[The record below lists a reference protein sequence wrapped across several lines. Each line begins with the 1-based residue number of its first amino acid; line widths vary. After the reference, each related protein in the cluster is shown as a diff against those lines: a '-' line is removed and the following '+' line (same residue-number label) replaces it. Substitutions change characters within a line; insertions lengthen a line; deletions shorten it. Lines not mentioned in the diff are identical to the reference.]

1 LDSVSVALI
10 YAINK
15 GYQVHPDAFA
25 FLKSLDCDVE
35 KIIKTIVDAKNKFKK
50 KSPILIDDIKSAISG
65 GNDNN
70 GHVDEPVLDIVNS
83 TSEVNG
89 ENYKILFDPT
99 HKINAQDDKDFVKLF
114 DSRYRKSLKI
124 LSIRSESR
132 QIRKIKQIK
141 DLRNKSRYASVE
153 SEDNNERTFDSAF
166 VAGLIMSKRN
176 RKNDVELIIDDTT
189 GSIPVICKTRELIN
203 ESSTLVLDQMLML
216 EIALG
221 KRNLTDFVIKD
232 IIVPDI
238 PEHVAS
244 KSGIES
250 YVALISDLHVGSKYF
265 MESEFNDFVN
275 WLSSD
280 DDEIVRKIKF
290 VCIAG
295 DIVDGIGIYPNQDRE
310 LIDININ
317 KQMSYA
323 AALLQKI
330 PERMHVFLIPGNH
343 DPGRRALPQTALTT
357 LRDFQPL
364 ENFSILGNPSYIE
377 LDKVKLLMFHGQSLD
392 DVIATVPGLSYS
404 KPVEAMKIL
413 LKSRHLS
420 PIYGNR
426 TPIAPESE
434 DMLVIDDVPDIFHA
448 GHVHITEVGR
458 YKGTLIV
465 NSGAWQKQTKFQQT
479 MGITPTPGIC
489 ILVNLATLQILKK
502 DFNY

>member
-1 LDSVSVALI
+1 MDSVSIALI

-50 KSPILIDDIKSAISG
+50 KSPILIDDIKSVISRDL
-65 GNDNN
+65 NRT
-70 GHVDEPVLDIVNS
+70 DEPVITNTNTES
-83 TSEVNG
+83 NG
-89 ENYKILFDPT
+89 ESYKIIFDPT
-99 HKINAQDDKDFVKLF
+99 YKINSEDKKDFFKLF
-114 DSRYRKSLKI
+114 DSRYKKTLKI

-132 QIRKIKQIK
+132 QIRKIKYIK
-141 DLRNKSRYASVE
+141 DLRNKSRFSSLANE
-153 SEDNNERTFDSAF
+153 SERGKLVDSVF
-166 VAGLIMSKRN
+166 VAGLIMFKRN
-176 RKNDVELIIDDTT
+176 RKNDVELVIDDTT
-189 GSIPVICKTRELIN
+189 GSIPVVCKTRELIN
-203 ESSTLVLDQMLML
+203 EASTLVLDQMLML
-216 EIALG
+216 EISPS
-221 KRNLTDFVIKD
+221 KRNSNDFVIKD
-232 IIVPDI
+232 IIFPDI
-238 PEHVAS
+238 PEHVSS
-244 KSGIES
+244 KSGTES

-265 MESEFNDFVN
+265 MEKEFNDFLA

-280 DDEIVRKIKF
+280 DDFVRKIKF
-290 VCIAG
+290 ICIAG

-310 LIDININ
+310 LIDINVN
-317 KQMSYA
+317 SQMSYA
-323 AALLQKI
+323 AALLEKI
-330 PERMHVFLIPGNH
+330 PKRMHVFLIPGNH
-343 DPGRRALPQTALTT
+343 DPGRRALPQSALTN
-357 LRDFQPL
+357 LRDFQQL
-364 ENFSILGNPSYIE
+364 ENFSIIGNPSLVE
-377 LDKVKLLMFHGQSLD
+377 LNKVKLLMFHGQSLD

-413 LKSRHLS
+413 LRSRHLS

-434 DMLVIDDVPDIFHA
+434 DMLVIDDVPDVFHA
-448 GHVHITEVGR
+448 GHVHTTQVGR

-489 ILVNLATLQILKK
+489 ILVNLATLQSFKK

>member
-1 LDSVSVALI
+1 MSIALI

-50 KSPILIDDIKSAISG
+50 KSPILIDDIKSVISRDL
-65 GNDNN
+65 NRT
-70 GHVDEPVLDIVNS
+70 DEPVITNTITES
-83 TSEVNG
+83 NG
-89 ENYKILFDPT
+89 ESYKIIFDPT
-99 HKINAQDDKDFVKLF
+99 YKINSEDKRDFFKLF
-114 DSRYRKSLKI
+114 DSRYKKTLKI

-132 QIRKIKQIK
+132 QIRKIKYIK
-141 DLRNKSRYASVE
+141 DLRNKSRFSSLANE
-153 SEDNNERTFDSAF
+153 NERGKFVDSVF
-166 VAGLIMSKRN
+166 VAGLIMLKRN
-176 RKNDVELIIDDTT
+176 RKNDVELVIDDTT
-189 GSIPVICKTRELIN
+189 GSIPVVCKTRELIN
-203 ESSTLVLDQMLML
+203 EASTLVLDQMLML
-216 EIALG
+216 EISLS
-221 KRNLTDFVIKD
+221 KRNSNDFVIKD
-232 IIVPDI
+232 IIFPDI
-238 PEHVAS
+238 PEHVSS
-244 KSGIES
+244 KSGTES

-265 MESEFNDFVN
+265 MEKEFNDLLG

-280 DDEIVRKIKF
+280 DDFVRKIKF
-290 VCIAG
+290 ICIAG
-295 DIVDGIGIYPNQDRE
+295 DIVDGIGVYPNQDRE

-317 KQMSYA
+317 SQMSYA

-330 PERMHVFLIPGNH
+330 PKRMHVFLIPGNH
-343 DPGRRALPQTALTT
+343 DPGRRALPQSALTN
-357 LRDFQPL
+357 LRDFQQL
-364 ENFSILGNPSYIE
+364 ENFSIIGNPSLVE
-377 LDKVKLLMFHGQSLD
+377 LNKVKLLMFHGQSLD

-413 LKSRHLS
+413 LRSRHLS

-434 DMLVIDDVPDIFHA
+434 DMLVIDDVPDVFHA
-448 GHVHITEVGR
+448 GHVHTTQVGR

-479 MGITPTPGIC
+479 MGITPSPGIC
-489 ILVNLATLQILKK
+489 ILVNLATLQSFKK

>member
-1 LDSVSVALI
+1 MDSVSIALI

-50 KSPILIDDIKSAISG
+50 KSPILIDDIKNVISSG
-65 GNDNN
+65 VN
-70 GHVDEPVLDIVNS
+70 GQIDEPVITKPNIDRNY
-83 TSEVNG
+83 
-89 ENYKILFDPT
+89 ENYKIIFDPT
-99 HKINAQDDKDFVKLF
+99 YKINSENDKDFFKLF
-114 DSRYRKSLKI
+114 DSRYRKTLKI

-132 QIRKIKQIK
+132 QIRKIKHIR
-141 DLRNKSRYASVE
+141 DLRNKSRFS
-153 SEDNNERTFDSAF
+153 SLDNETERGKFIDSAF

-176 RKNDVELIIDDTT
+176 RKNDVELVIDDTT
-189 GSIPVICKTRELIN
+189 GSIPLVCKTRDLID
-203 ESSTLVLDQMLML
+203 EASSLVLDQMLML
-216 EIALG
+216 EISLS
-221 KRNLTDFVIKD
+221 KRNSNDFVIKD
-232 IIVPDI
+232 IIFPDI
-238 PEHVAS
+238 PEHVAA
-244 KSGIES
+244 KSGTES

-265 MESEFNDFVN
+265 MENEFNDFIS

-280 DDEIVRKIKF
+280 DEIVSKIQF

-295 DIVDGIGIYPNQDRE
+295 DIVDGIGIYPNQDKE

-317 KQMSYA
+317 KQISYA

-330 PERMHVFLIPGNH
+330 PKRMHVFLIPGNH
-343 DPGRRALPQTALTT
+343 DPGRRALPQTALTD

-364 ENFSILGNPSYIE
+364 ENFSIIGNPSIVE
-377 LDKVKLLMFHGQSLD
+377 LNKVKLLMFHGQSLD

-479 MGITPTPGIC
+479 MGIDPTPGIC
-489 ILVNLATLQILKK
+489 ILVNLGSLQSFKK

>member
-1 LDSVSVALI
+1 MDSVSIALI

-15 GYQVHPDAFA
+15 GYQVHPDAFT

-35 KIIKTIVDAKNKFKK
+35 KIIKSIVDAKNKFRKK
-50 KSPILIDDIKSAISG
+50 TPILIDDIKNVISRG
-65 GNDNN
+65 DGQGEETVMPITEDN
-70 GHVDEPVLDIVNS
+70 
-83 TSEVNG
+83 SEG
-89 ENYKILFDPT
+89 YKIIFDPT
-99 HKINAQDDKDFVKLF
+99 YKINMEDRKDFFKLF
-114 DSRYRKSLKI
+114 DSRYRKTLKI

-132 QIRKIKQIK
+132 RIKKIKYVK
-141 DLRNKSRYASVE
+141 DLRNKSR
-153 SEDNNERTFDSAF
+153 FDSLDNDNEGGKPIDSVF

-176 RKNDVELIIDDTT
+176 RKNDVELVIDDTT
-189 GSIPVICKTRELIN
+189 GSVPVICKKKELIN
-203 ESSTLVLDQMLML
+203 ESSALVLDQMLML
-216 EIALG
+216 EMSFG
-221 KRNLTDFVIKD
+221 KRNSNDFVVKD
-232 IIVPDI
+232 IIFPDI

-244 KSGIES
+244 KSGTES
-250 YVALISDLHVGSKYF
+250 YAALISDLHVGSKYF
-265 MESEFNDFVN
+265 MEKQFNDFLN

-280 DDEIVRKIKF
+280 DDMVRKIKF

-295 DIVDGIGIYPNQDRE
+295 DIVDGIGIYPNQDKE
-310 LIDININ
+310 LVDLDINR
-317 KQMSYA
+317 QMSYA

-330 PERMHVFLIPGNH
+330 PKRMHVFLIPGNH
-343 DPGRRALPQTALTT
+343 DPGRRALPQTALTN
-357 LRDFQPL
+357 LREFQPL
-364 ENFSILGNPSYIE
+364 ENFSIIGNPSFVE
-377 LDKVKLLMFHGQSLD
+377 LNKVKLLMFHGQSLD

-465 NSGAWQKQTKFQQT
+465 NSGAWQKQTKFQEM
-479 MGITPTPGIC
+479 MGLTPTPGIS
-489 ILVNLATLQILKK
+489 ILVNLATLQSFKK
-502 DFNY
+502 DFNS

>member
-1 LDSVSVALI
+1 MDSVSIALI

-35 KIIKTIVDAKNKFKK
+35 KIIKTIVDAKNKLKK
-50 KSPILIDDIKSAISG
+50 KSPILIDDIKNVISS
-65 GNDNN
+65 DMN
-70 GHVDEPVLDIVNS
+70 GQIDEPVITNS
-83 TSEVNG
+83 ITDSND
-89 ENYKILFDPT
+89 ENYKIIFDPT
-99 HKINAQDDKDFVKLF
+99 YKINSENDKDFFKLF
-114 DSRYRKSLKI
+114 DSRYRKTLKI

-132 QIRKIKQIK
+132 QIRKIKHIK
-141 DLRNKSRYASVE
+141 DLRNKSRFS
-153 SEDNNERTFDSAF
+153 SLDNENERGKFIDSAF

-176 RKNDVELIIDDTT
+176 RKNDVELVIDDAT
-189 GSIPVICKTRELIN
+189 GSIPVVCKTRDLIN
-203 ESSTLVLDQMLML
+203 EASSLVLDQMLML
-216 EIALG
+216 EISLS
-221 KRNLTDFVIKD
+221 KRNSNDFVIKD
-232 IIVPDI
+232 IIFPDI
-238 PEHVAS
+238 PEHVAA
-244 KSGIES
+244 KSGTES

-265 MESEFNDFVN
+265 MENEFNDFIS

-280 DDEIVRKIKF
+280 DEIVSKIKF

-295 DIVDGIGIYPNQDRE
+295 DIVDGIGIYPNQDKE

-330 PERMHVFLIPGNH
+330 PKRMHVFLIPGNH
-343 DPGRRALPQTALTT
+343 DPGRRALPQTALTD

-364 ENFSILGNPSYIE
+364 ENFSIIGNPSIVE
-377 LDKVKLLMFHGQSLD
+377 LNKVKLLMFHGQSLD

-479 MGITPTPGIC
+479 MGINPSPGIC
-489 ILVNLATLQILKK
+489 ILVNLGSLQSFKK

>member
-1 LDSVSVALI
+1 LDSLSIALI

-50 KSPILIDDIKSAISG
+50 KSPILIDDIKSVISRDL
-65 GNDNN
+65 NRT
-70 GHVDEPVLDIVNS
+70 DEPVITNTNTES
-83 TSEVNG
+83 NG
-89 ENYKILFDPT
+89 ESYKIIFDPT
-99 HKINAQDDKDFVKLF
+99 YKINSEDKRDFFKLF
-114 DSRYRKSLKI
+114 DSRYKKTLKI

-132 QIRKIKQIK
+132 QIRKIKYIK
-141 DLRNKSRYASVE
+141 DLRNKSRFSSLANE
-153 SEDNNERTFDSAF
+153 NERGKLVDSVF
-166 VAGLIMSKRN
+166 VTGLIMFKRN
-176 RKNDVELIIDDTT
+176 RKNDVELVIDDTT
-189 GSIPVICKTRELIN
+189 GSIPVVCKTRELIN
-203 ESSTLVLDQMLML
+203 EASTLVLDQMLML
-216 EIALG
+216 EISPS
-221 KRNLTDFVIKD
+221 KRNSNDFVIKD
-232 IIVPDI
+232 IIFPDI
-238 PEHVAS
+238 PEHVSS
-244 KSGIES
+244 KSGTES

-265 MESEFNDFVN
+265 MEKEFNDFLG

-280 DDEIVRKIKF
+280 DDFVRKIKF
-290 VCIAG
+290 ICIAG
-295 DIVDGIGIYPNQDRE
+295 DIVDGIGVYPNQDRE

-317 KQMSYA
+317 SQMSYA

-330 PERMHVFLIPGNH
+330 PKRMHVFLIPGNH
-343 DPGRRALPQTALTT
+343 DPGRRALPQSALTN
-357 LRDFQPL
+357 LRDFQQL
-364 ENFSILGNPSYIE
+364 ENFSIIGNPSLVE
-377 LDKVKLLMFHGQSLD
+377 LNKVKLLLFHGQSLD

-413 LKSRHLS
+413 LRSRHLS

-434 DMLVIDDVPDIFHA
+434 DMLVIDDVPDVFHA
-448 GHVHITEVGR
+448 GHVHTTQVGR

-489 ILVNLATLQILKK
+489 ILINLATLQSFKK

>member
-1 LDSVSVALI
+1 MSIALI

-50 KSPILIDDIKSAISG
+50 KSPILIDDIKSVISRDL
-65 GNDNN
+65 NQI
-70 GHVDEPVLDIVNS
+70 DEPVITNTNTES
-83 TSEVNG
+83 NG
-89 ENYKILFDPT
+89 ESYKIIFDPT
-99 HKINAQDDKDFVKLF
+99 YKINSEDKKDFFKLF
-114 DSRYRKSLKI
+114 DSRYKKTLKI

-132 QIRKIKQIK
+132 QIRKIKYIK
-141 DLRNKSRYASVE
+141 DLRNKSRFSSLANE
-153 SEDNNERTFDSAF
+153 NERGKLADSVF
-166 VAGLIMSKRN
+166 VAGLIMFKRN
-176 RKNDVELIIDDTT
+176 RKNDVELVIDDTT

-203 ESSTLVLDQMLML
+203 EASTLVLDQMLML
-216 EIALG
+216 EISPS
-221 KRNLTDFVIKD
+221 KRNSNDFVIKD
-232 IIVPDI
+232 IIFPDI
-238 PEHVAS
+238 PEHVSS
-244 KSGIES
+244 KSGTES
-250 YVALISDLHVGSKYF
+250 YVALISDLHAGSKYF
-265 MESEFNDFVN
+265 MEKEFNDFLG
-275 WLSSD
+275 WLSSGD
-280 DDEIVRKIKF
+280 DFVRKIRF

-295 DIVDGIGIYPNQDRE
+295 DIVDGIGVYPNQDRE

-317 KQMSYA
+317 SQMSYA

-330 PERMHVFLIPGNH
+330 PKTMHVFLIPGNH
-343 DPGRRALPQTALTT
+343 DPGRRALPQSALTN
-357 LRDFQPL
+357 LRDFQQL
-364 ENFSILGNPSYIE
+364 ENFSIIGNPSLVE
-377 LDKVKLLMFHGQSLD
+377 LNKVKLLMFHGQSLD

-413 LKSRHLS
+413 LRSRHLS
-420 PIYGNR
+420 PIYGDR

-434 DMLVIDDVPDIFHA
+434 DMLVIDDVPDVFHA
-448 GHVHITEVGR
+448 GHVHTTQVGR

-489 ILVNLATLQILKK
+489 ILVNLATLQSFKK

>member
-1 LDSVSVALI
+1 MDSLSIALI

-50 KSPILIDDIKSAISG
+50 KSPILIDDIKSVISRDL
-65 GNDNN
+65 NRT
-70 GHVDEPVLDIVNS
+70 DEAVITNTKTES
-83 TSEVNG
+83 NG
-89 ENYKILFDPT
+89 ESYKIIFDPT
-99 HKINAQDDKDFVKLF
+99 YKINSEDKKDFFKLF
-114 DSRYRKSLKI
+114 DSRYKKTLKI

-132 QIRKIKQIK
+132 QIRKIKYIK
-141 DLRNKSRYASVE
+141 DLRNKSRFSSLANE
-153 SEDNNERTFDSAF
+153 NERGKLVDSVF
-166 VAGLIMSKRN
+166 VAGLIMLKRN
-176 RKNDVELIIDDTT
+176 RKNDVELVIDDTS
-189 GSIPVICKTRELIN
+189 GSVPVVCRTRELIN
-203 ESSTLVLDQMLML
+203 EASTLVLDQMLML
-216 EIALG
+216 EISPS
-221 KRNLTDFVIKD
+221 KRNSNDFVIKD
-232 IIVPDI
+232 IIFPDI
-238 PEHVAS
+238 PEHVSS
-244 KSGIES
+244 KSGTES

-265 MESEFNDFVN
+265 MEKEFNDFLG

-280 DDEIVRKIKF
+280 DDFVRKIKF
-290 VCIAG
+290 ICIAG
-295 DIVDGIGIYPNQDRE
+295 DIVDGIGVYPNQDRE

-317 KQMSYA
+317 SQMSYA

-330 PERMHVFLIPGNH
+330 PKRMHVFLIPGNH
-343 DPGRRALPQTALTT
+343 DPGRRALPQSALTN
-357 LRDFQPL
+357 LRDFQQL
-364 ENFSILGNPSYIE
+364 ENFSIIGNPSLVE
-377 LDKVKLLMFHGQSLD
+377 LNKVKLLLFHGQSLD

-413 LKSRHLS
+413 LRSRHLS

-434 DMLVIDDVPDIFHA
+434 DMLVIDDVPDVFHA
-448 GHVHITEVGR
+448 GHVHTTQVGR

-489 ILVNLATLQILKK
+489 ILINLATLQSFKK

>member
-1 LDSVSVALI
+1 MSIALI

-50 KSPILIDDIKSAISG
+50 KSPILIDDIKSVISRDL
-65 GNDNN
+65 NRT
-70 GHVDEPVLDIVNS
+70 DEPVITNTITES
-83 TSEVNG
+83 NG
-89 ENYKILFDPT
+89 ESYKIIFDPT
-99 HKINAQDDKDFVKLF
+99 YKINSEDKRDFFKLF
-114 DSRYRKSLKI
+114 DSRYKKTLKI

-132 QIRKIKQIK
+132 QIRKIKFIK
-141 DLRNKSRYASVE
+141 DLRNKSRFSSLANE
-153 SEDNNERTFDSAF
+153 NERGKFVDSVF
-166 VAGLIMSKRN
+166 VAGLIMLKRN
-176 RKNDVELIIDDTT
+176 RKNDVELVIDDTT
-189 GSIPVICKTRELIN
+189 GSIPVVCKTRELIN
-203 ESSTLVLDQMLML
+203 EASTLVLDQMLML
-216 EIALG
+216 EISLS
-221 KRNLTDFVIKD
+221 KRNSNDFVIKD
-232 IIVPDI
+232 IIFPDI
-238 PEHVAS
+238 PEHVSS
-244 KSGIES
+244 KSGTES

-265 MESEFNDFVN
+265 MEKEFNDLLG

-280 DDEIVRKIKF
+280 DDFVRKIKF
-290 VCIAG
+290 ICIAG
-295 DIVDGIGIYPNQDRE
+295 DIVDGIGVYPNQDRE

-317 KQMSYA
+317 SQMSYA

-330 PERMHVFLIPGNH
+330 PKRMHVFLIPGNH
-343 DPGRRALPQTALTT
+343 DPGRRALPQSALTN
-357 LRDFQPL
+357 LRDFQQL
-364 ENFSILGNPSYIE
+364 ENFSIIGNPSLVE
-377 LDKVKLLMFHGQSLD
+377 LNKVKLLMFHGQSLD

-413 LKSRHLS
+413 LRSRHLS

-434 DMLVIDDVPDIFHA
+434 DMLVIDDVPDVFHA
-448 GHVHITEVGR
+448 GHVHTTQVGR

-479 MGITPTPGIC
+479 MGITPSPGIC
-489 ILVNLATLQILKK
+489 ILVNLATLQSFKK

>member
-1 LDSVSVALI
+1 VSIALI

-50 KSPILIDDIKSAISG
+50 KSPILIDDIKSVISRDL
-65 GNDNN
+65 N
-70 GHVDEPVLDIVNS
+70 HMDEPVITNTNS
-83 TSEVNG
+83 ESNG
-89 ENYKILFDPT
+89 ESYKIIFDPT
-99 HKINAQDDKDFVKLF
+99 YKINSEDKKDFFKLF
-114 DSRYRKSLKI
+114 DSRYKKTLKI

-141 DLRNKSRYASVE
+141 DLRNKSRFSSLSNE
-153 SEDNNERTFDSAF
+153 NERGKLVDSVF
-166 VAGLIMSKRN
+166 VAGLIMFKRN
-176 RKNDVELIIDDTT
+176 RKNDVELVIDDTT
-189 GSIPVICKTRELIN
+189 GSLPVVCRTRELIN
-203 ESSTLVLDQMLML
+203 EASTLVLDQMLML
-216 EIALG
+216 EISLS
-221 KRNLTDFVIKD
+221 KKNSNDFVIKD
-232 IIVPDI
+232 IMFPDI
-238 PEHVAS
+238 PEHVSS
-244 KSGIES
+244 KSGTES

-265 MESEFNDFVN
+265 MEKEFNDFLG

-280 DDEIVRKIKF
+280 DDFVRKIKF
-290 VCIAG
+290 ICIAG

-317 KQMSYA
+317 SQMSYA

-330 PERMHVFLIPGNH
+330 PKRMHVFLIPGNH
-343 DPGRRALPQTALTT
+343 DPGRRALPQSALIN
-357 LRDFQPL
+357 LRNFQQL
-364 ENFSILGNPSYIE
+364 ENFSIIGNPSLVE
-377 LDKVKLLMFHGQSLD
+377 LNKVKLLMFHGQSLD

-413 LKSRHLS
+413 LRSRHLS

-434 DMLVIDDVPDIFHA
+434 DMLVIDDVPDVFHA
-448 GHVHITEVGR
+448 GHVHTTQVGR
-458 YKGTLIV
+458 YKGTLMV

-489 ILVNLATLQILKK
+489 LLVNLATLQCFKK
-502 DFNY
+502 DFKY

>member
-1 LDSVSVALI
+1 MDSISIALI

-50 KSPILIDDIKSAISG
+50 KSPILIDDIKNVISS
-65 GNDNN
+65 DVN
-70 GHVDEPVLDIVNS
+70 GQIDEPVISNS
-83 TSEVNG
+83 NTDSND
-89 ENYKILFDPT
+89 ENYKIIFDPT
-99 HKINAQDDKDFVKLF
+99 YKINSENDKDFYKLF
-114 DSRYRKSLKI
+114 DSRYRKTLKI

-132 QIRKIKQIK
+132 QIRKIKHIK
-141 DLRNKSRYASVE
+141 DLRNKSRFS
-153 SEDNNERTFDSAF
+153 SLDNENERAKFIDSAF

-176 RKNDVELIIDDTT
+176 RKNDVELVIDDTT
-189 GSIPVICKTRELIN
+189 GSISVVCKTQDLIN
-203 ESSTLVLDQMLML
+203 EASSLVLDQMLML
-216 EIALG
+216 EISLS
-221 KRNLTDFVIKD
+221 KRNSNDFVIKD
-232 IIVPDI
+232 IIFPDI
-238 PEHVAS
+238 PEHVAA
-244 KSGIES
+244 KSRTES

-265 MESEFNDFVN
+265 MENEFNDFIS

-280 DDEIVRKIKF
+280 DEIVSKIKF

-295 DIVDGIGIYPNQDRE
+295 DIVDGIGIYPNQDKE

-330 PERMHVFLIPGNH
+330 PKRMHVFLIPGNH
-343 DPGRRALPQTALTT
+343 DPGRRALPQTALTD

-364 ENFSILGNPSYIE
+364 ENFSIIGNPSIVE
-377 LDKVKLLMFHGQSLD
+377 LNKVKLLMFHGQSLD

-434 DMLVIDDVPDIFHA
+434 DMLVIEDVPDIFHA

-479 MGITPTPGIC
+479 MGINPTPGIC
-489 ILVNLATLQILKK
+489 ILVNLGSLQSFKK

>member
-1 LDSVSVALI
+1 LI

-25 FLKSLDCDVE
+25 FLKSLDYDVE
-35 KIIKTIVDAKNKFKK
+35 KIIKTIVDAKNKFRKK
-50 KSPILIDDIKSAISG
+50 TPILIDDIKNVISRG
-65 GNDNN
+65 DSQGEETVMTNMEDN
-70 GHVDEPVLDIVNS
+70 
-83 TSEVNG
+83 SEG
-89 ENYKILFDPT
+89 YKIIFDPT
-99 HKINAQDDKDFVKLF
+99 YKINMEDKKDFFKLF
-114 DSRYRKSLKI
+114 DSRYRKTLKI

-132 QIRKIKQIK
+132 QIKKIKYIK
-141 DLRNKSRYASVE
+141 DLRNKSRFDSL
-153 SEDNNERTFDSAF
+153 DNDNERGKPIDSVF

-176 RKNDVELIIDDTT
+176 RKNDVELVIDDTT
-189 GSIPVICKTRELIN
+189 GSIVVICRNKELIN

-216 EIALG
+216 QMSFG
-221 KRNLTDFVIKD
+221 KRNSNDFVVKD
-232 IIVPDI
+232 IIFPDI

-244 KSGIES
+244 KSGTES
-250 YVALISDLHVGSKYF
+250 YAALISDLHVGSKYF
-265 MESEFNDFVN
+265 MEKEFNDFLN

-280 DDEIVRKIKF
+280 DDIVRKIRF

-295 DIVDGIGIYPNQDRE
+295 DIVDGIGIYPNQDKE

-317 KQMSYA
+317 RQMSYA

-330 PERMHVFLIPGNH
+330 PKRIHVFLIPGNH
-343 DPGRRALPQTALTT
+343 DPGRRALPQTALTN
-357 LRDFQPL
+357 LREFQPL
-364 ENFSILGNPSYIE
+364 ENFSIIGNPSLVE
-377 LDKVKLLMFHGQSLD
+377 LNKVKLLMFHGQSLD

-448 GHVHITEVGR
+448 GHVHITEVGG

-479 MGITPTPGIC
+479 MGVTPTPGIS
-489 ILVNLATLQILKK
+489 ILVNLATLQSFKK
-502 DFNY
+502 DFNFSSHQ

>member
-1 LDSVSVALI
+1 MDSISIALI

-50 KSPILIDDIKSAISG
+50 KSPILIDDIKNVISS
-65 GNDNN
+65 DVN
-70 GHVDEPVLDIVNS
+70 GQIDEPVISNS
-83 TSEVNG
+83 NTDSND
-89 ENYKILFDPT
+89 ENYKIIFDPT
-99 HKINAQDDKDFVKLF
+99 YKINSENDKDFYKLF
-114 DSRYRKSLKI
+114 DSRYRKTLKI

-132 QIRKIKQIK
+132 QIRKIKHIK
-141 DLRNKSRYASVE
+141 DLRNKSRFS
-153 SEDNNERTFDSAF
+153 SLDNENERAKFIDSAF

-176 RKNDVELIIDDTT
+176 RKNDVELVIDDTT
-189 GSIPVICKTRELIN
+189 GSISVVCKTQDLIN
-203 ESSTLVLDQMLML
+203 EASSLVLDQMLML
-216 EIALG
+216 EISLS
-221 KRNLTDFVIKD
+221 KRNSNDFVIKD
-232 IIVPDI
+232 IIFPDI
-238 PEHVAS
+238 PEHVAA
-244 KSGIES
+244 KSRTES

-265 MESEFNDFVN
+265 MENEFNDFIS
-275 WLSSD
+275 WLSSN
-280 DDEIVRKIKF
+280 DEIVSKIKF

-295 DIVDGIGIYPNQDRE
+295 DIVDGIGIYPNQDKE

-330 PERMHVFLIPGNH
+330 PKRMHVFLIPGNH
-343 DPGRRALPQTALTT
+343 DPGRRALPQTALTD

-364 ENFSILGNPSYIE
+364 ENFSIIGNPSIVE
-377 LDKVKLLMFHGQSLD
+377 LNKVKLLMFHGQSLD

-434 DMLVIDDVPDIFHA
+434 DMLVIEDVPDIFHA

-479 MGITPTPGIC
+479 MGINPTPGIC
-489 ILVNLATLQILKK
+489 ILVNLGSLQSFKK

>member
-1 LDSVSVALI
+1 MDSVSIALI
-10 YAINK
+10 YAINN

-50 KSPILIDDIKSAISG
+50 KSPILIDDIKSVISID
-65 GNDNN
+65 DNQS
-70 GHVDEPVLDIVNS
+70 DEPIITN
-83 TSEVNG
+83 TSKESNG
-89 ENYKILFDPT
+89 ESYKIIFDPT
-99 HKINAQDDKDFVKLF
+99 YKVNFEDKKGFFKLF
-114 DSRYRKSLKI
+114 DSRYRKTLKI
-124 LSIRSESR
+124 LSIRPESR
-132 QIRKIKQIK
+132 QIRKIKYIK
-141 DLRNKSRYASVE
+141 DLRNKSRS
-153 SEDNNERTFDSAF
+153 SSLDNENERGKLIDSVF

-176 RKNDVELIIDDTT
+176 RKNDVELVLDDTT
-189 GSIPVICKTRELIN
+189 ASIAVVCKARELIN
-203 ESSTLVLDQMLML
+203 EASTLVLDQMLML
-216 EIALG
+216 EISLSR
-221 KRNLTDFVIKD
+221 RNSNDFVIKD
-232 IIVPDI
+232 IILPDI
-238 PEHVAS
+238 PEHVVS
-244 KSGIES
+244 KSGTES

-265 MESEFNDFVN
+265 MEKEFDDFVN

-280 DDEIVRKIKF
+280 DDIVRKIKF

-317 KQMSYA
+317 NQISYA

-330 PERMHVFLIPGNH
+330 PKRMHVFLIPGNH
-343 DPGRRALPQTALTT
+343 DPGRRALPQTALTN

-364 ENFSILGNPSYIE
+364 ENFSIIGNPSFVE
-377 LDKVKLLMFHGQSLD
+377 LNKVKLLMFHGQSLD
-392 DVIATVPGLSYS
+392 DVIATVPGMSYS

-434 DMLVIDDVPDIFHA
+434 DMMVIDDVPDIFHA
-448 GHVHITEVGR
+448 GHVHITQVGR
-458 YKGTLIV
+458 YKGTLVV
-465 NSGAWQKQTKFQQT
+465 NSGAWQRQTKFQQT

-489 ILVNLATLQILKK
+489 ILVNLATLQSFKK

>member
-1 LDSVSVALI
+1 MSIALI

-50 KSPILIDDIKSAISG
+50 KSPILIDDIKSVISRDL
-65 GNDNN
+65 NRT
-70 GHVDEPVLDIVNS
+70 DEPIITNTNTES
-83 TSEVNG
+83 NG
-89 ENYKILFDPT
+89 ESYKIIFDPT
-99 HKINAQDDKDFVKLF
+99 YKINSEDKKDFFKLF
-114 DSRYRKSLKI
+114 DSRYKKTLKI

-132 QIRKIKQIK
+132 QIRKIKYIK
-141 DLRNKSRYASVE
+141 DLRNKSRFSSLANE
-153 SEDNNERTFDSAF
+153 NERGKFVDSVF
-166 VAGLIMSKRN
+166 VAGLIMLKRN
-176 RKNDVELIIDDTT
+176 RKNDVELVIDDTT
-189 GSIPVICKTRELIN
+189 GSIPVVCKTRELIN
-203 ESSTLVLDQMLML
+203 EASTLVLDQMLML
-216 EIALG
+216 EISLS
-221 KRNLTDFVIKD
+221 KRNSNDFVIKD
-232 IIVPDI
+232 IIFPDI
-238 PEHVAS
+238 PEHVSS
-244 KSGIES
+244 KSGTES

-265 MESEFNDFVN
+265 MEKEFNDLLG

-280 DDEIVRKIKF
+280 DDFVRKIKF
-290 VCIAG
+290 ICIAG
-295 DIVDGIGIYPNQDRE
+295 DIVDGIGVYPNQDRE

-317 KQMSYA
+317 SQMSYA

-330 PERMHVFLIPGNH
+330 PKRMHVFLIPGNH
-343 DPGRRALPQTALTT
+343 DPGRRALPQSALTN
-357 LRDFQPL
+357 LRDFQQL
-364 ENFSILGNPSYIE
+364 ENFSIIGNPSLVE
-377 LDKVKLLMFHGQSLD
+377 LNKVKLLMFHGQSLD

-413 LKSRHLS
+413 LRSRHLS

-434 DMLVIDDVPDIFHA
+434 DMLVIDDVPDVFHA
-448 GHVHITEVGR
+448 GHVHTTQVGR

-489 ILVNLATLQILKK
+489 ILVNLATLQSFKK

>member
-1 LDSVSVALI
+1 MDSVSIALI

-50 KSPILIDDIKSAISG
+50 KSPILIDDIKSVISRDL
-65 GNDNN
+65 N
-70 GHVDEPVLDIVNS
+70 HMDEPVITNTNS
-83 TSEVNG
+83 ESNG
-89 ENYKILFDPT
+89 ESYKIIFDPT
-99 HKINAQDDKDFVKLF
+99 YKINSEDKKDFFKLF
-114 DSRYRKSLKI
+114 DSRYKKTLKI

-132 QIRKIKQIK
+132 QIRKIKHVK
-141 DLRNKSRYASVE
+141 DLRNKSRFSSLANE
-153 SEDNNERTFDSAF
+153 NERGKLVDSVF
-166 VAGLIMSKRN
+166 VAGLIMFKRN
-176 RKNDVELIIDDTT
+176 RKNDVELVIDDTT
-189 GSIPVICKTRELIN
+189 GSLPVVCRTRELIN
-203 ESSTLVLDQMLML
+203 EASTLVLDQMLML
-216 EIALG
+216 EISLS
-221 KRNLTDFVIKD
+221 KKNSNDFVIKD
-232 IIVPDI
+232 IMFPDI
-238 PEHVAS
+238 PEHVSS
-244 KSGIES
+244 KSGTES

-265 MESEFNDFVN
+265 MEKEFNDFLG

-280 DDEIVRKIKF
+280 DDFVRKIKF
-290 VCIAG
+290 ICIAG

-317 KQMSYA
+317 SQMSYA

-330 PERMHVFLIPGNH
+330 PKRMHVFLIPGNH
-343 DPGRRALPQTALTT
+343 DPGRRALPQSALTN
-357 LRDFQPL
+357 LRNFQQL
-364 ENFSILGNPSYIE
+364 ENFSIIGNPSLVE
-377 LDKVKLLMFHGQSLD
+377 LNKVKLLMFHGQSLD

-404 KPVEAMKIL
+404 KPVEVMKIL
-413 LKSRHLS
+413 LRSRHLS

-434 DMLVIDDVPDIFHA
+434 DMLVIDDVPDVFHA
-448 GHVHITEVGR
+448 GHVHTTQVGR

-489 ILVNLATLQILKK
+489 ILVNLATLQSFKK

>member
-1 LDSVSVALI
+1 MDSVSIALI

-50 KSPILIDDIKSAISG
+50 KSPILIDDIKNVISS
-65 GNDNN
+65 D
-70 GHVDEPVLDIVNS
+70 VNRTMDDPLITNINS
-83 TSEVNG
+83 KPKSDSNL

-99 HKINAQDDKDFVKLF
+99 YKINSENDKDFVKLF
-114 DSRYRKSLKI
+114 DSRYRKTLRI

-132 QIRKIKQIK
+132 QIRKIKQIR
-141 DLRNKSRYASVE
+141 DLRNKSRS
-153 SEDNNERTFDSAF
+153 SSLDNDNERGKFVDSVF
-166 VAGLIMSKRN
+166 LAGLIMSKRN
-176 RKNDVELIIDDTT
+176 RKNDVELIIDDST
-189 GSIPVICKTRELIN
+189 GSIPVVCKTRDLIK
-203 ESSTLVLDQMLML
+203 EASSLVLDQMLML
-216 EIALG
+216 EISLS
-221 KRNLTDFVIKD
+221 KRNSNDFVIKD
-232 IIVPDI
+232 IIFPDI

-244 KSGIES
+244 KSGTES

-265 MESEFNDFVN
+265 MEKEFNDFLS
-275 WLSSD
+275 WLSSE
-280 DDEIVRKIKF
+280 DEIVRKIKY

-295 DIVDGIGIYPNQDRE
+295 DIVDGIGIYPNQDKE
-310 LIDININ
+310 LIDMNIN
-317 KQMSYA
+317 KQLSYA
-323 AALLQKI
+323 ASLLEKI
-330 PERMHVFLIPGNH
+330 PKRMHVFLIPGNH
-343 DPGRRALPQTALTT
+343 DPGRRALPQTALTN

-364 ENFSILGNPSYIE
+364 ENFSIIGNPSVVE
-377 LDKVKLLMFHGQSLD
+377 LNKIKLLLFHGQSLD

-434 DMLVIDDVPDIFHA
+434 DMLVIEDVPDIFHA
-448 GHVHITEVGR
+448 GHVHMTEVGR

-465 NSGAWQKQTKFQQT
+465 NSGAWQRQTKFQQT

-489 ILVNLATLQILKK
+489 ILVNLGNLQSFKK
-502 DFNY
+502 DFN

>member
-1 LDSVSVALI
+1 MDSVSVALI

-35 KIIKTIVDAKNKFKK
+35 KIIKSIVDAKNKFKK

-65 GNDNN
+65 DNDNN
-70 GHVDEPVLDIVNS
+70 DNIDEPVIAKTNS
-83 TSEVNG
+83 ESNG
-89 ENYKILFDPT
+89 EENYKIIFDPT
-99 HKINAQDDKDFVKLF
+99 YKINAQDDKDFFKLF
-114 DSRYRKSLKI
+114 DSRYRKTLKI

-141 DLRNKSRYASVE
+141 DLRNKSRYTSLE
-153 SEDNNERTFDSAF
+153 SEDERGRIFDSGF

-216 EIALG
+216 EISLG
-221 KRNLTDFVIKD
+221 KRNSTDFVIKD
-232 IIVPDI
+232 IIFPDI

-244 KSGIES
+244 KSGTES

-330 PERMHVFLIPGNH
+330 PKRMHVFLIPGNH

-357 LRDFQPL
+357 LRDFQSL
-364 ENFSILGNPSYIE
+364 ENFSILGNPSYVE
-377 LDKVKLLMFHGQSLD
+377 LNKVKLLMFHGQSLD

-404 KPVEAMKIL
+404 KPVEAMQIL

-448 GHVHITEVGR
+448 GHVHITQVGR
-458 YKGTLIV
+458 YKGTLMV

-489 ILVNLATLQILKK
+489 ILVNLATLQSLKK

>member
-1 LDSVSVALI
+1 MDSVSIALI

-50 KSPILIDDIKSAISG
+50 KSPILIDDIKSVISRDL
-65 GNDNN
+65 NRT
-70 GHVDEPVLDIVNS
+70 DEPVITNTITES
-83 TSEVNG
+83 NG
-89 ENYKILFDPT
+89 ESYKIIFDPT
-99 HKINAQDDKDFVKLF
+99 YKINSEDKKDFFKLF
-114 DSRYRKSLKI
+114 DSRYKKTLKI

-132 QIRKIKQIK
+132 QIRKIKYIK
-141 DLRNKSRYASVE
+141 DLRNKSRFSSLANE
-153 SEDNNERTFDSAF
+153 NERGKFVDSVF
-166 VAGLIMSKRN
+166 VAGLIMLKRN
-176 RKNDVELIIDDTT
+176 RKNDVELVIDDTT
-189 GSIPVICKTRELIN
+189 GSIPVVCKTRELIN
-203 ESSTLVLDQMLML
+203 EASTLVLDQMLML
-216 EIALG
+216 EISLS
-221 KRNLTDFVIKD
+221 KRNSNDFVIKD
-232 IIVPDI
+232 IIFPDI
-238 PEHVAS
+238 PEHVSS
-244 KSGIES
+244 KSGTES

-265 MESEFNDFVN
+265 MEKEFNDLLG

-280 DDEIVRKIKF
+280 DDFVRKIKF
-290 VCIAG
+290 ICIAG
-295 DIVDGIGIYPNQDRE
+295 DIVDGIGVYPNQDRE

-317 KQMSYA
+317 SQMSYA

-330 PERMHVFLIPGNH
+330 PKRMHVFLIPGNH
-343 DPGRRALPQTALTT
+343 DPGRRALPQSALTN
-357 LRDFQPL
+357 LRDFQQL
-364 ENFSILGNPSYIE
+364 ENFSIIGNPSLVE
-377 LDKVKLLMFHGQSLD
+377 LNKVKLLMFHGQSLD

-413 LKSRHLS
+413 LRSRHLS

-434 DMLVIDDVPDIFHA
+434 DMLVIDDVPDVFHA
-448 GHVHITEVGR
+448 GHVHTTQVGR

-479 MGITPTPGIC
+479 MGITPSPGIC
-489 ILVNLATLQILKK
+489 ILVNLATLQSFKK

>member
-1 LDSVSVALI
+1 VSIALI

-50 KSPILIDDIKSAISG
+50 KSPILIDDIKSVISRDL
-65 GNDNN
+65 N
-70 GHVDEPVLDIVNS
+70 HMDEPVITNTNS
-83 TSEVNG
+83 ESNG
-89 ENYKILFDPT
+89 ESYKIIFDPT
-99 HKINAQDDKDFVKLF
+99 YKINSEDKKDFFKLF
-114 DSRYRKSLKI
+114 DSRYKKTLKI

-132 QIRKIKQIK
+132 QIRKIKHVK
-141 DLRNKSRYASVE
+141 DLRNKSRFSSVFNE
-153 SEDNNERTFDSAF
+153 NERGKLVDSVF
-166 VAGLIMSKRN
+166 VAGLIMFKRN
-176 RKNDVELIIDDTT
+176 RKNDVELVIDDTT
-189 GSIPVICKTRELIN
+189 GSLPVVCRTRELIN
-203 ESSTLVLDQMLML
+203 EASTLVLDQMLML
-216 EIALG
+216 EISLS
-221 KRNLTDFVIKD
+221 KKNSNDFVIKD
-232 IIVPDI
+232 IMFPDI
-238 PEHVAS
+238 PEHVSS
-244 KSGIES
+244 KSGTES

-265 MESEFNDFVN
+265 MEKEFNDFLG

-280 DDEIVRKIKF
+280 DDFVRKIKF
-290 VCIAG
+290 ICIAG

-317 KQMSYA
+317 SQMSYA

-330 PERMHVFLIPGNH
+330 PKRMHVFLIPGNH
-343 DPGRRALPQTALTT
+343 DPGRRALPQSALTN
-357 LRDFQPL
+357 LRNFQQL
-364 ENFSILGNPSYIE
+364 ENFSIIGNPSLVE
-377 LDKVKLLMFHGQSLD
+377 LNKVKLLMFHGQSLD

-404 KPVEAMKIL
+404 KPVEVMKIL
-413 LKSRHLS
+413 LRSRHLS

-434 DMLVIDDVPDIFHA
+434 DMLVIDDVPDVFHA
-448 GHVHITEVGR
+448 GHVHTTQVGR

-489 ILVNLATLQILKK
+489 ILVNLATLQSFKK

>member
-1 LDSVSVALI
+1 MSIALI

-50 KSPILIDDIKSAISG
+50 KSPILIDDIKSVISRDL
-65 GNDNN
+65 N
-70 GHVDEPVLDIVNS
+70 HMDEPVITNTNS
-83 TSEVNG
+83 ESNG
-89 ENYKILFDPT
+89 ESYKIIFDPT
-99 HKINAQDDKDFVKLF
+99 YKINSENKKDFFKLF
-114 DSRYRKSLKI
+114 DSRYKKTLKI

-141 DLRNKSRYASVE
+141 DLRNKSRFSSLSNE
-153 SEDNNERTFDSAF
+153 NERGKLVDSVF
-166 VAGLIMSKRN
+166 VAGLIMFKRN
-176 RKNDVELIIDDTT
+176 RKNDVELVIDDTT
-189 GSIPVICKTRELIN
+189 GSLPVVCRTRELIN
-203 ESSTLVLDQMLML
+203 EASTLVLDQMLML
-216 EIALG
+216 EISLS
-221 KRNLTDFVIKD
+221 KKNSNDFVIKD
-232 IIVPDI
+232 IMFPDI
-238 PEHVAS
+238 PEHVSS
-244 KSGIES
+244 KSGSES

-265 MESEFNDFVN
+265 MEKEFNDFLG

-280 DDEIVRKIKF
+280 DDFVRKIKF
-290 VCIAG
+290 ICIAG

-310 LIDININ
+310 LIDINI
-317 KQMSYA
+317 KSQMSYA

-330 PERMHVFLIPGNH
+330 PKRMHVFLIPGNH
-343 DPGRRALPQTALTT
+343 DPGRRALPQSALTN
-357 LRDFQPL
+357 LRNFQQL
-364 ENFSILGNPSYIE
+364 ENFSIIGNPSLVE
-377 LDKVKLLMFHGQSLD
+377 LNKVKLLMFHGQSLD

-413 LKSRHLS
+413 LRSRHLS

-434 DMLVIDDVPDIFHA
+434 DMLVIDDVPDVFHA
-448 GHVHITEVGR
+448 GHVHTTQVGR

-489 ILVNLATLQILKK
+489 ILVNLATLQSFKK